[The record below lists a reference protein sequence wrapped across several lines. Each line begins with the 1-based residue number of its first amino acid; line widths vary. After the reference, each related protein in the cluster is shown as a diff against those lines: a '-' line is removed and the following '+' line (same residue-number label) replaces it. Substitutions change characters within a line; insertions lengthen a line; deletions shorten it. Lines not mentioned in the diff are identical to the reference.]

1 MTNQTQPRSGSKLT
15 SIALFAS
22 GLVIGALLIS
32 VLRPATKA
40 PETALSGPMFGAS
53 QSTAPA
59 SAGEIQLYRDINDK
73 FVEQLRRYGIR
84 LNEIATVAEA
94 EGAASAAG
102 QMKDFALETDLLI
115 DRYDLISKN
124 R

>member
-1 MTNQTQPRSGSKLT
+1 MTDTTHPRSGSKLT
-15 SIALFAS
+15 AIALFVA

-32 VLRPATKA
+32 VLRPAPKA
-40 PETALSGPMFGAS
+40 PEPALSGPMFGAA
-53 QSTAPA
+53 QPAAPA

-84 LNEIATVAEA
+84 LNEIAAVAEA

-102 QMKDFALETDLLI
+102 QMKDFALETDLLV
-115 DRYDLISKN
+115 DRYDLISKQQ
-124 R
+124 